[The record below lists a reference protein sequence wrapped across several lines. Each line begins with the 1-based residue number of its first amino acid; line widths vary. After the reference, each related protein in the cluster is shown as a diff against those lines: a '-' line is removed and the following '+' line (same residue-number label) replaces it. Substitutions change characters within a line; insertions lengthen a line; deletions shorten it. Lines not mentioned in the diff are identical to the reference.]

1 VHYGTR
7 TSAATPTTT
16 STTTTTT
23 LPTSSTTVPLV
34 HIVVVQTEQVAG
46 PGSTPE
52 LTVLQALYE
61 VGYTTVAAC
70 QWALKV
76 VAP

>member
-1 VHYGTR
+1 M
-7 TSAATPTTT
+7 
-16 STTTTTT
+16 
-23 LPTSSTTVPLV
+23 PLV